1 MSDLLQRFESQ
12 KPSEFRARSEESLRW
27 FRDQMR
33 GLKVNVDQFYKQS
46 DFDKTRRYLEGRMY
60 TYFYD
65 PKYSEVLPYY
75 DTFPV
80 TLILQLEPKGFMGLN
95 LHYIP
100 PRYRILLLDELYKYA
115 VKDDEDADDM
125 QTRLRITW
133 DIIRSAAKLKWARPC
148 LKRYLTSHVV
158 GPALEVTPDHWD
170 TVAML
175 PLARFEKQSVRQV
188 YTESRKKVI

>member
-1 MSDLLQRFESQ
+1 MEEGSVILPVASMVTDFLKLCQLGDFKGVNNLVYPVEPVS
-12 KPSEFRARSEESLRW
+12 PRS
-27 FRDQMR
+27 
-33 GLKVNVDQFYKQS
+33 
-46 DFDKTRRYLEGRMY
+46 
-60 TYFYD
+60 
-65 PKYSEVLPYY
+65 
-75 DTFPV
+75 
-80 TLILQLEPKGFMGLN
+80 
-95 LHYIP
+95 
-100 PRYRILLLDELYKYA
+100 
-115 VKDDEDADDM
+115 DDEDADDM